1 VLANVAQT
9 MTRKPP
15 ARLLSALQT
24 NSDVLLRLTSDFRFQ
39 LPQYQVVSFFEQ
51 RPMKMFSSLVYEG
64 DFRRGHTA
72 DRLLVDCRETV
83 GPARGRE

>member
-1 VLANVAQT
+1 MLANVAQT

-51 RPMKMFSSLVYEG
+51 RPIKMFSSIVYKG
-64 DFRRGHTA
+64 DLRRGHTA
-72 DRLLVDCRETV
+72 DRLLVDYRETV
-83 GPARGRE
+83 GPARDRE